1 MILQRE
7 QAVAIAAFT
16 VHHGPAHIA
25 AVPVFDDGRVALSAA
40 NTGEHLRWV
49 LPDGAEVPAWW
60 CRDCRHDLDPDEI
73 EHDTCPLCG
82 GKPRHSTLASAPTRK
97 RSAPPTDLAAI
108 TVQPVPL
115 HPFKGDAAE
124 ASLLLALAA
133 WVETHKSAPARLTD
147 VRGRAHTGTLGVTTS
162 SGGERVSVR
171 VRDDKRGA
179 RSQYATVFERDLHDG
194 PGRRL
199 EVKVGSKYVP
209 WVSVRERAIP
219 SH

>member
-1 MILQRE
+1 VILTHE
-7 QAVAIAAFT
+7 QAVAVAGFT
-16 VHHGPAHIA
+16 VHHGPAHVA
-25 AVPVFDDGRVALSAA
+25 AVPAFDDARVALSAA
-40 NTGEHLRWV
+40 YTGDHLRWV

-82 GKPRHSTLASAPTRK
+82 GKPRHSTLASAP
-97 RSAPPTDLAAI
+97 PTDLAA
-108 TVQPVPL
+108 TTMQPTPS
-115 HPFKGDAAE
+115 HPFRRE
-124 ASLLLALAA
+124 PSLIALVA
-133 WVETHKSAPARLTD
+133 WVRAHKGASARLTD
-147 VRGRAHTGTLGVTTS
+147 VRGRTHTGTLGVTQM
-162 SGGERVSVR
+162 SGGSDRLTVR

-199 EVKVGSKYVP
+199 EVKVGSRYVP